1 MKKKVA
7 IVTIV
12 HGANYGNRLQNY
24 ALQRTIENLGFE
36 CVTFKRNVYMNLM
49 SSLKNQLF
57 IPLKRT
63 PGMKKRYKMFDDFNN
78 KYINFTDYILY
89 NRKTVNKSE
98 IYKYYAF
105 VCGSDQIWNPNWSTN
120 CDKDFLTFAPIG
132 KRISY
137 AASFG
142 VEKIRSEKVQEYKK
156 YISEIDYLSVRENS
170 GAQLVSE
177 LTGKRAEV
185 VLDPTLLL
193 NESDW
198 IKLEE
203 KPENFPESPYVLCYF
218 LAGCCDERKKQIQE
232 FSYKNGLIVLEI
244 DIKENDSSFSYSPN
258 NFLYLINHAQHIF
271 TDSFHCTV
279 FSIIFHKEFDVFQ
292 RKIGVSNMSDR
303 IVTLLKTCGIKDRI
317 DRDSLDE
324 SPINYELVDERILLE
339 RDHSID
345 FLRKSLRVNKSE

>member
-1 MKKKVA
+1 M
-7 IVTIV
+7 
-12 HGANYGNRLQNY
+12 
-24 ALQRTIENLGFE
+24 
-36 CVTFKRNVYMNLM
+36 TFKRNVYMNLM

-177 LTGKRAEV
+177 LTGKRAEI
-185 VLDPTLLL
+185 VLDP
-193 NESDW
+193 
-198 IKLEE
+198 
-203 KPENFPESPYVLCYF
+203 
-218 LAGCCDERKKQIQE
+218 RK
-232 FSYKNGLIVLEI
+232 
-244 DIKENDSSFSYSPN
+244 NDRNNSSCSIRSRW
-258 NFLYLINHAQHIF
+258 
-271 TDSFHCTV
+271 TD
-279 FSIIFHKEFDVFQ
+279 
-292 RKIGVSNMSDR
+292 
-303 IVTLLKTCGIKDRI
+303 
-317 DRDSLDE
+317 
-324 SPINYELVDERILLE
+324 
-339 RDHSID
+339 
-345 FLRKSLRVNKSE
+345 